1 MLKIGIIGTGYFGEI
16 HLKVLLKLKDKFKLI
31 GFNDVDKKRSQF
43 ITKTYNVPFFSL
55 NELLE
60 KSDVIS
66 ICSKTSSHFNI
77 LKTVIANNKHAL
89 VEKPICENIN
99 EIHELKRL
107 LKNSKSTLQ
116 VGFIER
122 FNPAYL
128 NLKSIN
134 FIPKSIQ
141 CIRKTSLLD
150 RNKNNSIIHDLM
162 IHDIDLIN
170 TIINST
176 PKSVKVIEKRKNKV
190 NCIINFQND
199 CKVELTSERT
209 NAKNKNHSRIMNIK
223 TVDNNE
229 INLDLSNHK
238 ITINGKNKASN
249 NNNRNIN
256 QLKEE
261 YNYLYKSIIE
271 KKENM
276 ISLEAAE
283 KCSIITELIELK

>member
-1 MLKIGIIGTGYFGEI
+1 M
-16 HLKVLLKLKDKFKLI
+16 
-31 GFNDVDKKRSQF
+31 
-43 ITKTYNVPFFSL
+43 
-55 NELLE
+55 
-60 KSDVIS
+60 
-66 ICSKTSSHFNI
+66 
-77 LKTVIANNKHAL
+77 
-89 VEKPICENIN
+89 
-99 EIHELKRL
+99 
-107 LKNSKSTLQ
+107 
-116 VGFIER
+116 
-122 FNPAYL
+122 
-128 NLKSIN
+128 
-134 FIPKSIQ
+134 
-141 CIRKTSLLD
+141 
-150 RNKNNSIIHDLM
+150 
-162 IHDIDLIN
+162 
-170 TIINST
+170 
-176 PKSVKVIEKRKNKV
+176 
-190 NCIINFQND
+190 
-199 CKVELTSERT
+199 ELTSERT

>member
-1 MLKIGIIGTGYFGEI
+1 
-16 HLKVLLKLKDKFKLI
+16 
-31 GFNDVDKKRSQF
+31 
-43 ITKTYNVPFFSL
+43 
-55 NELLE
+55 
-60 KSDVIS
+60 
-66 ICSKTSSHFNI
+66 
-77 LKTVIANNKHAL
+77 
-89 VEKPICENIN
+89 
-99 EIHELKRL
+99 
-107 LKNSKSTLQ
+107 
-116 VGFIER
+116 
-122 FNPAYL
+122 
-128 NLKSIN
+128 
-134 FIPKSIQ
+134 
-141 CIRKTSLLD
+141 
-150 RNKNNSIIHDLM
+150 M